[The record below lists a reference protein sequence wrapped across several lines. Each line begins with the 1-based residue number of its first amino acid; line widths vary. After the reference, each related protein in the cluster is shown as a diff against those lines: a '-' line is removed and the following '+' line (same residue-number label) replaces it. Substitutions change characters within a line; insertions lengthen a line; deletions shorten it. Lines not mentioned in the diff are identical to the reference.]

1 MASEEQIQRM
11 LVLME
16 QQMTQLT
23 TLQAENT
30 QLRNNVAGVPPPQQQ
45 QQPPRPKAKSPDR
58 PVINADTD
66 EQEWELFKDSWN
78 RYKTMTAVTDVNMLR
93 LELRAACSQ
102 DVNRLL
108 FEYIGADALNTAD
121 ENELLDFI

>member
-11 LVLME
+11 LLLME

-23 TLQAENT
+23 NLHAENA
-30 QLRNNVAGVPPPQQQ
+30 QLRINVAAVPPQQQ
-45 QQPPRPKAKSPDR
+45 QQHLQPRTKTKSPER
-58 PVINADTD
+58 PIINADTD

-102 DVNRLL
+102 
-108 FEYIGADALNTAD
+108 
-121 ENELLDFI
+121 